1 MQNPKTRKRAWLWI
15 ALAVVLIAAAGAAFW
30 LLDDYDASEPA
41 MAALEDDAA
50 VQVAIGSSRIDFV
63 PPAPRAGLIFYPGGK
78 VEPAAYAPLL
88 RMLAEDGILCVLA
101 EMPANLAVLDTNA
114 ADGVREDYPQI
125 TDWYLCGHSLG
136 GAVASIYASKH
147 ADEFR
152 GLILLAAYASEDLS
166 QTGLHVLSVYGSE
179 DGVLNMEK
187 YEAAKALL
195 PADSAEVVIRGGCH
209 AYFGDYGAQD
219 GDGEPTVTRG
229 EQLAQTVSA
238 IDTFLFR

>member
-1 MQNPKTRKRAWLWI
+1 MQNPKKRKRAWLWI

-30 LLDDYDASEPA
+30 LLDDYDASGPA

-50 VQVAIGSSRIDFV
+50 VQVAIGSGRIDFV
-63 PPAPRAGLIFYPGGK
+63 PPTPRAGLIFYPGGK
-78 VEPAAYAPLL
+78 VEPTAYAPLL

-147 ADEFR
+147 ADEIR

-166 QTGLHVLSVYGSE
+166 QTGLRVLSVYGSE

-219 GDGEPTVTRG
+219 GDGEPTVTRE

-238 IDTFLFR
+238 IDTFLFH